1 VKLQKLLK
9 PVAVAVVEVA
19 ETVTAVKMAQ
29 RVLKLI
35 QKKKQMQTLKTKKM
49 LKVQAPDVAV
59 AAEEAMLMELLM
71 NPKRLADQPD

>member
-1 VKLQKLLK
+1 
-9 PVAVAVVEVA
+9 VA

-35 QKKKQMQTLKTKKM
+35 QKKKQMQTVKTKKM
-49 LKVQAPDVAV
+49 LKVQAPDAAV

-71 NPKRLADQPD
+71 NRKQLVDQPD